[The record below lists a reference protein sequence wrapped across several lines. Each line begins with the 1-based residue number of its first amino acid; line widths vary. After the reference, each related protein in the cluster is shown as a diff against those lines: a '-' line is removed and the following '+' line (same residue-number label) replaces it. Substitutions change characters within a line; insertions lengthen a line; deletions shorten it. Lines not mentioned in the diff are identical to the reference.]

1 MDGSVL
7 SVSGKLH
14 SLLNGKQNYSLPI
27 LYEINFK
34 EMTYSFLAIYA
45 TPGGRRQAVSNRSFQ
60 VWCGRIVKV
69 HCGTE
74 HDEWKDDDEIETLSP
89 PIEGRLHLE
98 YTYRSTVWQFLQLSF
113 KTNRPKTGW
122 LKSHKPN
129 IFWIAIPCCI
139 QISLTLFWYV
149 NQKRSYGATKTVDL
163 WPPTERG
170 TQEISSF
177 DDDRPKI
184 GRSYGRCIGIILK
197 QIVCKIWISL
207 TLFYSS

>member
-14 SLLNGKQNYSLPI
+14 SLLNGRHNYSLPI

-34 EMTYSFLAIYA
+34 EMTYSFRAIYA
-45 TPGGRRQAVSNRSFQ
+45 KPGGRRQAVSNRSFQ
-60 VWCGRIVKV
+60 GWCSRIVKV

-129 IFWIAIPCCI
+129 ISWIAMPCCI
-139 QISLTLFWYV
+139 QISLTLYDTLTRKGV
-149 NQKRSYGATKTVDL
+149 TARRKRLTFD
-163 WPPTERG
+163 PPLSALLKEFPALMT
-170 TQEISSF
+170 
-177 DDDRPKI
+177 I
-184 GRSYGRCIGIILK
+184 GRNWK
-197 QIVCKIWISL
+197 VVWSL
-207 TLFYSS
+207 YWYHLEANSV